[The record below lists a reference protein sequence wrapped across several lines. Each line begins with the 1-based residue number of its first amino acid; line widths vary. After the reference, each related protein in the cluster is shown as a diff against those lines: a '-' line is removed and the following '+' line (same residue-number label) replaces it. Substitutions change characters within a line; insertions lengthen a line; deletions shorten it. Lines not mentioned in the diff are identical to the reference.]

1 MGRMEQ
7 EEIVKRVLD
16 EGGEDVEVFVS
27 RHGREALAE
36 AVPMHAST
44 LIEGDVNHRIMVR
57 GLDVSM
63 LEAGAVLDALSEY
76 VDPTVR

>member
-36 AVPMHAST
+36 AVPYAR
-44 LIEGDVNHRIMVR
+44 EYVDWR
-57 GLDVSM
+57 GRQSPDYGEELDVSM
-63 LEAGAVLDALSEY
+63 LEAGIVLDALSEY